1 MEKKMKRTNLDFIQK
16 CNNLFIIMEK
26 EIILP
31 YPVVRAIVKNHN
43 RIEEELKTYEVL
55 RKKIIGSEE
64 TEEEKEKRI
73 KEILEEEIEIEIN
86 TIKSK
91 DIEAIDTLTIR
102 DISILDFMIEE

>member
-1 MEKKMKRTNLDFIQK
+1 MEKKMKRTNLYFIQK

-55 RKKIIGSEE
+55 RKKIIGAKKRRKKR
-64 TEEEKEKRI
+64 EKGLK
-73 KEILEEEIEIEIN
+73 N
-86 TIKSK
+86 Y
-91 DIEAIDTLTIR
+91 
-102 DISILDFMIEE
+102 